1 LSVVSNEFG
10 AGLTSRVEREHLM
23 KSERKTD
30 DRRKVDRRG
39 ETMLPKEGCDR
50 RSDEQRGYADR
61 RDDPFWK
68 FRWLRNIIS
77 KQLSDG

>member
-1 LSVVSNEFG
+1 MSVVPNEFG
-10 AGLTSRVEREHLM
+10 AGLTSRMETEHLI
-23 KSERKTD
+23 KSERKTA
-30 DRRKVDRRG
+30 DRREEDRRR
-39 ETMLPKEGCDR
+39 ETMLPKEGSDR